1 MNNHSS
7 NVSRSAQMPS
17 LYCKFCQDAGKP
29 ESVYRSHCVR
39 DRLGK
44 TTCTYLLSLVCR
56 RCNGTGH
63 TQSHCLASVVQA
75 VAPVR
80 SYSRPP
86 VAPVNPPKKKQRP
99 SNGFAALAD
108 LSSDEESDINPR
120 ASATDKTGSDAPD
133 GTKQWIKQNVAN
145 WCDEASDDE

>member
-1 MNNHSS
+1 MNNLSR
-7 NVSRSAQMPS
+7 NVSRNAPLPH
-17 LYCKFCQDAGKP
+17 LYCKLCQDAGKP
-29 ESVYRSHCVR
+29 ESVFRSHRVR
-39 DRLGK
+39 DRHGK

-108 LSSDEESDINPR
+108 LSSDEESDINPH
-120 ASATDKTGSDAPD
+120 ASAAD
-133 GTKQWIKQNVAN
+133 GTKQWIKQNVVN